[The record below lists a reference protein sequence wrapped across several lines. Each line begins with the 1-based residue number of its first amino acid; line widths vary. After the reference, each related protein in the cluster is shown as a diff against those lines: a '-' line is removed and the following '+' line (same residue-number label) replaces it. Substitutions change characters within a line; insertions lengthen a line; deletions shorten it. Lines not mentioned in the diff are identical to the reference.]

1 MDSEIWGPHGWFFL
15 HTITFTYPDNP
26 SPNEKAQYYN
36 FFINL
41 QYVLPCEICKRNY
54 PGHLKE
60 RPLNDDALQNKK
72 SLTKWLVDIHNL
84 TNRDLGKPQ
93 MKYKDVLKKY
103 NEIFEGNKKKSNNI
117 VILYLLIILAIL
129 YLINRFLLK

>member
-41 QYVLPCEICKRNY
+41 QYVLPCEICKKNY
-54 PGHLKE
+54 PNHLKE
-60 RPLNDDALQNKK
+60 LPLDDMALENKK
-72 SLTKWLVDIHNL
+72 SLTKWLVGIHNL
-84 TNRDLGKPQ
+84 TNRDLNKPQ
-93 MKYKDVLKKY
+93 MKYKEVLKRF
-103 NEIFEGNKKKSNNI
+103 NEIFEGKKNKSNK
-117 VILYLLIILAIL
+117 VILYLIGILVIL
-129 YLINRFLLK
+129 YLINRFLMK

>member
-26 SPNEKAQYYN
+26 TPAEKAQYYN

-60 RPLNDDALQNKK
+60 RPLDDDALQNKK

-84 TNRDLGKPQ
+84 TNRDLKKPQ

-103 NEIFEGNKKKSNNI
+103 NEIYEGKKESKNI
-117 VILYLLIILAIL
+117 VILYLLAIL
-129 YLINRFLLK
+129 LGLYFINKTILQK